1 MSTSNME
8 AGTKAPRGKRTPVLT
23 ISVMAMFT
31 ALVFVVTQFVW
42 VPISAVPGQRFDAG
56 DIIIF
61 IAAWTFGPLVGG
73 FAGGVGS
80 SLSDALV
87 GGAPYWPFTLVIK
100 GLEGTIAGLIYQRT
114 SGSRLKLSWLL
125 ASLVMVGG
133 YFVTNVE
140 FIGLI
145 VGANSTLNPGLIGG
159 LVEVPF
165 DIAQVVAGGVV
176 ARPVSR
182 SLESALPSA
191 LLAKGP
197 KGSGKSFDVSAG

>member
-1 MSTSNME
+1 
-8 AGTKAPRGKRTPVLT
+8 
-23 ISVMAMFT
+23 MAF
-31 ALVFVVTQFVW
+31 VFVGTQFAW
-42 VPISAVPGQRFDAG
+42 VPISVVPGQRFDAG

-61 IAAWTFGPLVGG
+61 IGAWTFGPLVGG

-133 YFVTNVE
+133 YFVTNAE

-145 VGANSTLNPGLIGG
+145 VGVNSTLNPGLIGG

-165 DIAQVVAGGVV
+165 DIAQVVAGGVIV
-176 ARPVSR
+176 LPPPPSLKRELLPSPCCPRPKCR
-182 SLESALPSA
+182 RHTILESAV
-191 LLAKGP
+191 
-197 KGSGKSFDVSAG
+197 FR

>member
-1 MSTSNME
+1 MSSLE
-8 AGTKAPRGKRTPVLT
+8 AGTKVPKGKRTPVLT
-23 ISVMAMFT
+23 ISIMAMFT
-31 ALVFVVTQFVW
+31 ALVFVITQFAW
-42 VPISAVPGQRFDAG
+42 IPISAVPGQRFDAG

-100 GLEGTIAGLIYQRT
+100 GLEGTIAGFVYQRA

-133 YFVTNVE
+133 YFITNVE

-145 VGANSTLNPGLIGG
+145 VGTNSDLNPGLIGG
-159 LVEVPF
+159 LLEVPF
-165 DIAQVVAGGVV
+165 DIAQVTAGGII

-182 SLESALPSA
+182 YLKKALPST
-191 LLAKGP
+191 L
-197 KGSGKSFDVSAG
+197 F

>member
-1 MSTSNME
+1 
-8 AGTKAPRGKRTPVLT
+8 
-23 ISVMAMFT
+23 MAMFT
-31 ALVFVVTQFVW
+31 ALVFVVTQFAW
-42 VPISAVPGQRFDAG
+42 VPISVVPGQRFDAG

-100 GLEGTIAGLIYQRT
+100 GLEGTIAGLVYQRT
-114 SGSRLKLSWLL
+114 SGSRLKFSWLL
-125 ASLVMVGG
+125 ASLIMVGG
-133 YFVTNVE
+133 YFITNAE

-165 DIAQVVAGGVV
+165 DIVQVAAGGII

-182 SLESALPSA
+182 YLKKALPSI
-191 LLAKGP
+191 L
-197 KGSGKSFDVSAG
+197 F

>member
-1 MSTSNME
+1 MSTSNLDTG
-8 AGTKAPRGKRTPVLT
+8 AKAPKGRQTPVLT
-23 ISVMAMFT
+23 ISITAMFT
-31 ALVFVVTQFVW
+31 ALVFVVTQFAW
-42 VPISAVPGQRFDAG
+42 VPISVVPGQRFDAG

-61 IAAWTFGPLVGG
+61 IGAWTFGPLVGG

-133 YFVTNVE
+133 YFVTNAE

-145 VGANSTLNPGLIGG
+145 VGVNSTLNPGLIGG

-165 DIAQVVAGGVV
+165 DIAQVVAGGII

-182 SLESALPSA
+182 YLKSALPST
-191 LLAKGP
+191 LLTKGP
-197 KGSGKSFDVSAG
+197 KGN

>member
-1 MSTSNME
+1 MSTSSPE
-8 AGTKAPRGKRTPVLT
+8 AGTRTPKGKHTPVQT
-23 ISVMAMFT
+23 ISIMAMFT
-31 ALVFVVTQFVW
+31 ALVFVITQFVW
-42 VPISAVPGQRFDAG
+42 VPISVVPGQRFDAG

-100 GLEGTIAGLIYQRT
+100 GLEGTIAGFVYQRS
-114 SGSRLKLSWLL
+114 SGSRLKLSWVL

-133 YFVTNVE
+133 YFITNAL

-145 VGANSTLNPGLIGG
+145 VGVNSTLNPGLVGG

-165 DIAQVVAGGVV
+165 DIVQVAAGGII

-182 SLESALPSA
+182 YLRRALPST
-191 LLAKGP
+191 L
-197 KGSGKSFDVSAG
+197 F

>member
-1 MSTSNME
+1 LSTSNQNI
-8 AGTKAPRGKRTPVLT
+8 GTSPSKGKHTPVLT
-23 ISVMAMFT
+23 ISFMATFT
-31 ALVFVVTQFVW
+31 ALVFVITQFAW
-42 VPISAVPGQRFDAG
+42 IPISAVPGQRFDAG

-100 GLEGTIAGLIYQRT
+100 GLEGTIAGLIYQRS
-114 SGSRLKLSWLL
+114 SGSRLRLSWLL

-133 YFVTNVE
+133 YFITNAE

-165 DIAQVVAGGVV
+165 DIAQVAAGGII

-182 SLESALPSA
+182 YLKKALPST
-191 LLAKGP
+191 LL
-197 KGSGKSFDVSAG
+197 

>member
-1 MSTSNME
+1 MSTSNVDT
-8 AGTKAPRGKRTPVLT
+8 GGKSPKGRHTPVLT
-23 ISVMAMFT
+23 ISIMAMFT
-31 ALVFVVTQFVW
+31 ALVFVITQFAW
-42 VPISAVPGQRFDAG
+42 VPISVVPGQRFDAG

-100 GLEGTIAGLIYQRT
+100 GLEGTIAGLVYQRT
-114 SGSRLKLSWLL
+114 SGSRLKFSWLL
-125 ASLVMVGG
+125 ASLIMVGG
-133 YFVTNVE
+133 YFITNAE

-145 VGANSTLNPGLIGG
+145 VGVNSTLNPGLIGG

-165 DIAQVVAGGVV
+165 DIVQVAAGGII

-182 SLESALPSA
+182 YLKKALPSI
-191 LLAKGP
+191 L
-197 KGSGKSFDVSAG
+197 F

>member
-1 MSTSNME
+1 LSTSSPE
-8 AGTKAPRGKRTPVLT
+8 AGTRTPKGKHTPVQT
-23 ISVMAMFT
+23 ISIMAMFT
-31 ALVFVVTQFVW
+31 ALVFVITQFVW
-42 VPISAVPGQRFDAG
+42 APISVVPGQRFDAG

-100 GLEGTIAGLIYQRT
+100 GLEGTIAGLVYQRS
-114 SGSRLKLSWLL
+114 SGSRLKLSWVL
-125 ASLVMVGG
+125 ASLVMVAG
-133 YFVTNVE
+133 YFITNAL

-145 VGANSTLNPGLIGG
+145 VGANSTLNPGLVGG

-165 DIAQVVAGGVV
+165 DIVQVAAGGII

-182 SLESALPSA
+182 YLRRALPST
-191 LLAKGP
+191 L
-197 KGSGKSFDVSAG
+197 F

>member
-1 MSTSNME
+1 LSTSNVDT
-8 AGTKAPRGKRTPVLT
+8 GGKSPKGRHTPVLT
-23 ISVMAMFT
+23 ISIMAMFT
-31 ALVFVVTQFVW
+31 ALVFVITQFAW
-42 VPISAVPGQRFDAG
+42 VPISVVPGQRFDAG

-100 GLEGTIAGLIYQRT
+100 GLEGTIAGLVYQRT
-114 SGSRLKLSWLL
+114 SGSRLKFSWLL
-125 ASLVMVGG
+125 ASLIMVGG
-133 YFVTNVE
+133 YFITNAE

-165 DIAQVVAGGVV
+165 DIVQVAAGGII

-182 SLESALPSA
+182 YLKKALPSI
-191 LLAKGP
+191 L
-197 KGSGKSFDVSAG
+197 F

>member
-1 MSTSNME
+1 MSTSNVDT
-8 AGTKAPRGKRTPVLT
+8 GGKSPKGRHTPVLT
-23 ISVMAMFT
+23 ISIMAMFT
-31 ALVFVVTQFVW
+31 ALVFVITQFAW
-42 VPISAVPGQRFDAG
+42 VPISVVPGQRFDAG

-100 GLEGTIAGLIYQRT
+100 GLEGTIAGLVYQRT
-114 SGSRLKLSWLL
+114 SGSRLKFSWLL
-125 ASLVMVGG
+125 ASLIMVGG
-133 YFVTNVE
+133 YFITNAE

-165 DIAQVVAGGVV
+165 DIVQVAAGGII

-182 SLESALPSA
+182 YLKKALPSI
-191 LLAKGP
+191 L
-197 KGSGKSFDVSAG
+197 F

>member
-1 MSTSNME
+1 MSTSNLDS
-8 AGTKAPRGKRTPVLT
+8 GTRAPKGRHTPVLT
-23 ISVMAMFT
+23 ISMMAMFT
-31 ALVFVVTQFVW
+31 ALVFVITQFAW
-42 VPISAVPGQRFDAG
+42 VPISVVPGQRFDAG

-100 GLEGTIAGLIYQRT
+100 GLEGTIAGLVYQRT

-125 ASLVMVGG
+125 ASLIMVGG
-133 YFVTNVE
+133 YFITNAE

-165 DIAQVVAGGVV
+165 DIVEVAAGGII
-176 ARPVSR
+176 ARPVSLYLKR
-182 SLESALPSA
+182 ALSST
-191 LLAKGP
+191 L
-197 KGSGKSFDVSAG
+197 F

>member
-1 MSTSNME
+1 MI
-8 AGTKAPRGKRTPVLT
+8 
-23 ISVMAMFT
+23 ISITAMFT
-31 ALVFVVTQFVW
+31 ALVFVITQFAW
-42 VPISAVPGQRFDAG
+42 IPISAVPGQRFDAG

-61 IAAWTFGPLVGG
+61 IAAWTFGPMVGG

-80 SLSDALV
+80 SFSDALV

-100 GLEGTIAGLIYQRT
+100 GLEGTMAGLVYRRS

-133 YFVTNVE
+133 YFVTNAI

-145 VGANSTLNPGLIGG
+145 VGVNSTLNPGLIGG

-165 DIAQVVAGGVV
+165 DIAQVAVGGIVGRF
-176 ARPVSR
+176 ASGYLKR
-182 SLESALPSA
+182 ALPST
-191 LLAKGP
+191 L
-197 KGSGKSFDVSAG
+197 F

>member
-1 MSTSNME
+1 MSSLE
-8 AGTKAPRGKRTPVLT
+8 AGTKVPKGKRTPVLT
-23 ISVMAMFT
+23 ISIMAMFT
-31 ALVFVVTQFVW
+31 ALVFVITQFAW
-42 VPISAVPGQRFDAG
+42 IPISAVPGQRFDAG
-56 DIIIF
+56 DITIF

-80 SLSDALV
+80 SLSDALI

-100 GLEGTIAGLIYQRT
+100 GVEGTIAGFVYQRA

-133 YFVTNVE
+133 YFITNVE

-145 VGANSTLNPGLIGG
+145 VGVNSDLNPGLIGG
-159 LVEVPF
+159 LLEVPF
-165 DIAQVVAGGVV
+165 DIAQVTAGGIV

-182 SLESALPSA
+182 YLKKALPST
-191 LLAKGP
+191 L
-197 KGSGKSFDVSAG
+197 F

>member
-73 FAGGVGS
+73 VAGGVGS
-80 SLSDALV
+80 SLSDAVV

-100 GLEGTIAGLIYQRT
+100 GLEGTIAGLVYQRT

-125 ASLVMVGG
+125 ASLIMVGG
-133 YFVTNVE
+133 YFITNAE

-165 DIAQVVAGGVV
+165 DIVQVAAGGII

-182 SLESALPSA
+182 YLKRALSST
-191 LLAKGP
+191 L
-197 KGSGKSFDVSAG
+197 F

>member
-1 MSTSNME
+1 MSTSDPE
-8 AGTKAPRGKRTPVLT
+8 AGTKAPKGKQTPVLT
-23 ISVMAMFT
+23 ISIMAMFT
-31 ALVFVVTQFVW
+31 ALVFVITQFAW
-42 VPISAVPGQRFDAG
+42 IPISAVPGQRFDAG

-100 GLEGTIAGLIYQRT
+100 GLEGTIAGLAFRRT

-133 YFVTNVE
+133 YFITNAE

-145 VGANSTLNPGLIGG
+145 VGVNSSLNPGLIGG
-159 LVEVPF
+159 LLEVPF
-165 DIAQVVAGGVV
+165 DIAQVTVGGII
-176 ARPVSR
+176 ARPVSHYLR
-182 SLESALPSA
+182 KALPSI
-191 LLAKGP
+191 LY
-197 KGSGKSFDVSAG
+197 

>member
-1 MSTSNME
+1 
-8 AGTKAPRGKRTPVLT
+8 
-23 ISVMAMFT
+23 MAMFT
-31 ALVFVVTQFVW
+31 ALVFVITQFVW
-42 VPISAVPGQRFDAG
+42 VPISVVPGQRFDAG

-100 GLEGTIAGLIYQRT
+100 GLEGTIAGFVYQRS
-114 SGSRLKLSWLL
+114 SGSRLKLSWVL

-133 YFVTNVE
+133 YFITNAL

-145 VGANSTLNPGLIGG
+145 VGVNSTLNPGLVGG

-165 DIAQVVAGGVV
+165 DIVQVAAGGII

-182 SLESALPSA
+182 YLRRALPST
-191 LLAKGP
+191 L
-197 KGSGKSFDVSAG
+197 F

>member
-1 MSTSNME
+1 MSTSNVDT
-8 AGTKAPRGKRTPVLT
+8 GGKSPKGRHTPVLT
-23 ISVMAMFT
+23 ISIMEMFT
-31 ALVFVVTQFVW
+31 ALVFVITQFAW
-42 VPISAVPGQRFDAG
+42 VPISVVPGQRFDAG

-100 GLEGTIAGLIYQRT
+100 GLEGTIAGLVYQRT
-114 SGSRLKLSWLL
+114 SGSRLKFSWLL
-125 ASLVMVGG
+125 ASLIMVGG
-133 YFVTNVE
+133 YFITNAE

-165 DIAQVVAGGVV
+165 DIVQVAAGGII

-182 SLESALPSA
+182 YLKKALPSI
-191 LLAKGP
+191 L
-197 KGSGKSFDVSAG
+197 F

>member
-23 ISVMAMFT
+23 ISVTAMFT

-80 SLSDALV
+80 SLSDAVV
-87 GGAPYWPFTLVIK
+87 GGAPYWPFTLVVK
-100 GLEGTIAGLIYQRT
+100 GLEGTIAGLVYWRVP
-114 SGSRLKLSWLL
+114 GSRLKLSWLF

-133 YFVTNVE
+133 YFITNAA

-145 VGANSTLNPGLIGG
+145 VGVNSALNPGVVGAT
-159 LVEVPF
+159 VEVPF
-165 DIAQVVAGGVV
+165 DVAQVLAGGLIGRPV
-176 ARPVSR
+176 ARYLR
-182 SLESALPSA
+182 NALPTVLPS
-191 LLAKGP
+191 P
-197 KGSGKSFDVSAG
+197 RTSGSKA